1 MSWCNIVTS
10 MASQWL
16 GANYSIFPSQTSVA
30 ERMTLANWGL
40 NFVPIA
46 SSLVFTIGSSHKAL
60 AEFNAASGLVLTS
73 GIGLLLL
80 AMGVATSVLQA
91 TDPDHA
97 FNAFYWAQN
106 VIAPI
111 PTVLKPLVAVPG
123 NAEAAA
129 IACGC
134 LLLAD
139 GVFDLA
145 SGTLG
150 LVEDLT

>member
-16 GANYSIFPSQTSVA
+16 GANYSIFPDPTSTA

-40 NFVPIA
+40 NFIPVA
-46 SSLVFTIGSSHKAL
+46 SSLVFTVGSSHKAL
-60 AEFNAASGLVLTS
+60 AEFNAASGLALTS
-73 GIGLLLL
+73 GIGVFLL
-80 AMGVATSVLQA
+80 AMGVATSVVQA
-91 TDPDHA
+91 TDSNKT
-97 FNAFYWAQN
+97 FNPLYWAQN
-106 VIAPI
+106 VIAPL
-111 PTVLKPLVAVPG
+111 PTVLKPLVAVQGDPQG
-123 NAEAAA
+123 P

-139 GVFDLA
+139 AAFDLA

-150 LVEDLT
+150 LCEDL